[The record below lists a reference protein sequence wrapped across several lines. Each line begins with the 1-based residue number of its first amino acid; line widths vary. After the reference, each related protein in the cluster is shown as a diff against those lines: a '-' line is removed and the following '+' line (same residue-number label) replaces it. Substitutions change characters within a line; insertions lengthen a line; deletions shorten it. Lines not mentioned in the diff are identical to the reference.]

1 MSSEYIEEWKEE
13 AADFFEDF
21 WEHLNRKQ
29 PKKIFKKK
37 TIVLN
42 GLSITVRPAYVFAE
56 RIDNLLK
63 ILFGLSIAVSAI
75 TASFLGVIGL
85 SDLIEILI
93 FTLPGRIIMLAIGLS
108 YMTIAF
114 WKLLHLQNKS

>member
-37 TIVLN
+37 IIVLN
-42 GLSITVRPAYVFAE
+42 GLSVTVRPAYLFAE

-63 ILFGLSIAVSAI
+63 VLFGASIAVSAV
-75 TASFLGVIGL
+75 TASFLGFTSL
-85 SDLIEILI
+85 SDFLNILM
-93 FTLPGRIIMLAIGLS
+93 FTLLGRTVMFIIGIS
-108 YMTIAF
+108 YLTIAL
-114 WKLLHLQNKS
+114 WKLLHLDGRR